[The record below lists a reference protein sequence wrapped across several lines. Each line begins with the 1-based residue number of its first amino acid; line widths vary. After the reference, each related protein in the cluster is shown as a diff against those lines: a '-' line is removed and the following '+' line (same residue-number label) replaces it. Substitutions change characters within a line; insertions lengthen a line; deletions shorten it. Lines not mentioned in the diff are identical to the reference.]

1 MSDPRDM
8 SFKTTRVYVPAL
20 PPVMVILPFALLP
33 RVIGL
38 GENPY
43 DVTEKAVIVVVAVV
57 VTGVVIVNLEL
68 SLGWLQ
74 MILPPYSM

>member
-1 MSDPRDM
+1 M

-43 DVTEKAVIVVVAVV
+43 DVTAKAVVVVVV
-57 VTGVVIVNLEL
+57 VTGVMTASLEL
-68 SLGWLQ
+68 SFGWLHT
-74 MILPPYSM
+74 ILPPYSM